1 MTSTQ
6 ITVSTAIRRI
16 RVGDL
21 GPRTTEADVR
31 GLLLA
36 FGPIRSYRRPLDRV
50 TRRPSDF
57 AMVEMQDPAATNAVR
72 ALHGRNF
79 RDRILV
85 VTAQISDSTKAL
97 PIPRQEAPASVAP
110 SN

>member
-1 MTSTQ
+1 MTNMH
-6 ITVSTAIRRI
+6 ITISNAIRRI

-21 GPRTTEADVR
+21 GPRATEADVR
-31 GLLLA
+31 GLLLR
-36 FGPIRSYRRPLDRV
+36 FGPIRSYQRPLDRA

-57 AMVEMQDPAATNAVR
+57 AMVEMQDPAATRAVR

-97 PIPRQEAPASVAP
+97 PVPRQEAPAPVAP

>member
-1 MTSTQ
+1 MTNMH
-6 ITVSTAIRRI
+6 ITISNAIRRI

-21 GPRTTEADVR
+21 GPRATEADVR
-31 GLLLA
+31 GLLLG
-36 FGPIRSYRRPLDRV
+36 FGPIRSYQRPLDRA

-57 AMVEMQDPAATNAVR
+57 AMVEMQDPAATRAVR
-72 ALHGRNF
+72 ALNGRNF

-97 PIPRQEAPASVAP
+97 PVPRQEAPAPAP

>member
-1 MTSTQ
+1 MTNMH
-6 ITVSTAIRRI
+6 ITISNAIRRI

-21 GPRTTEADVR
+21 GPRATEADVR
-31 GLLLA
+31 GLLLG
-36 FGPIRSYRRPLDRV
+36 FGPIRSYQRPLDRA

-57 AMVEMQDPAATNAVR
+57 AMVEMQDPAATRAVR

-79 RDRILV
+79 RDRTLV

-97 PIPRQEAPASVAP
+97 PVPRQEAPAPAP